1 MESEMQSKAHKLQ
14 HDNKRK
20 CDMIIEL
27 REELRMLKMALK
39 RHDGSFSPCDGIA
52 EAKNMHIDDDSGVAP
67 TIELLRADIDG
78 VV

>member
-1 MESEMQSKAHKLQ
+1 MESEMQSKAHELQ

-39 RHDGSFSPCDGIA
+39 RHDGSFSHCDGIP
-52 EAKNMHIDDDSGVAP
+52 EAKDVDIDDDPGLVP